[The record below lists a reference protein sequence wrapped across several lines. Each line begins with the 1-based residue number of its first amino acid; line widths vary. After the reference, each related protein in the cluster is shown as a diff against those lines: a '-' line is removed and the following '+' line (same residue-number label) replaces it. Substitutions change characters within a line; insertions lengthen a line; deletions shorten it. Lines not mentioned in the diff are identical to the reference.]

1 MTTLGEEHD
10 RAERRLR
17 AALADQRRSRDRYD
31 AAVGGPA
38 RLFAA
43 VNLHA
48 ADQDV
53 AARDAW
59 LRWVNDDGYRGLD
72 AGPFELRAGES
83 GA

>member
-1 MTTLGEEHD
+1 MATLGQ
-10 RAERRLR
+10 R
-17 AALADQRRSRDRYD
+17 AALADQRRSRDRYE

-38 RLFAA
+38 RLLAA

-59 LRWVNDDGYRGLD
+59 LR
-72 AGPFELRAGES
+72 
-83 GA
+83 